1 MAIQILHGCF
11 NCMLKWLKI
20 TTAIHSLALEVQDSK
35 IQKALVR
42 KDVLIATQG
51 GYLRNCFPLTN
62 QRFFRRLS
70 FAMLACWHPGAVTGT
85 GLLVLPGRHTWRPL
99 WALVWAASSFKGIL
113 GEPPSCAPKSAPISY
128 SWGFALRKIT
138 HKIFFP
144 ARVAWWSGHEFPRK
158 GTETPSS
165 SPYENI

>member
-70 FAMLACWHPGAVTGT
+70 FAMLACWHPGAVTT
-85 GLLVLPGRHTWRPL
+85 LFIQYQKSIRPINLLTRTVLELPVFFRQLPVFFRQ
-99 WALVWAASSFKGIL
+99 GITNKL
-113 GEPPSCAPKSAPISY
+113 LDKFGVVAKVILCTCRAC
-128 SWGFALRKIT
+128 LRK
-138 HKIFFP
+138 K
-144 ARVAWWSGHEFPRK
+144 
-158 GTETPSS
+158 
-165 SPYENI
+165 